1 MKQYRNITFSILFGL
16 TLLTSCES
24 LLEVEPEE
32 VLLAEDYLGDDQID
46 ARSALFGVLSQLQ
59 GVVGQ
64 YVVLGELRADLV
76 NVNANSID
84 ELQEVNN
91 HNISED
97 NSYADLTTMF
107 SIINNCNFALEG
119 IDTDAYEN
127 QLLDDYASILRIRT
141 WAQMQILI
149 NYGKLPYITKP
160 IRTSDELDDT
170 YPLLSVD
177 QALDQL
183 ISNLAEVEGV
193 ENVTKYAGSLGFSIF
208 DMIPDQDILLGD
220 LHLWKGNNA
229 LAATRYKAFLDK
241 EALQGVLYLSG
252 SNSVTVTKSG
262 ESYSSVSRWLNIF
275 GETVRTSEVI
285 NYVGFSEQYRQ
296 PNNSFTVVTDQLS
309 ASLSIIY
316 NWADQSVGFEGE
328 PKIEGIDT
336 RVSSSVDAFSD
347 LLPIKKYQY
356 DYFTWNRA
364 AKVYLRYAEA
374 INYAGHPEQAL
385 AILNGI
391 FNNPDVDPVDAPIF
405 ENAEAYLNFDINTYY
420 ATNSSDEPIS
430 GYLGVR
436 GRVGMAP
443 VGVDIDVTSASAI
456 EQVGAL
462 ILNEAALELAFEGNR
477 WEDLVRFSRRSND
490 PTILANAVAN
500 KFVTAGE
507 SGAAAT
513 VGQKL
518 LNPENWYLPLSI
530 PDNFVSQ

>member
-59 GVVGQ
+59 DVVGQ

-193 ENVTKYAGSLGFSIF
+193 ENVTKYAGSLGFEIF

-220 LHLWKGNNA
+220 LHLWKGNND
-229 LAATRYKAFLDK
+229 T
-241 EALQGVLYLSG
+241 S
-252 SNSVTVTKSG
+252 SN
-262 ESYSSVSRWLNIF
+262 EI
-275 GETVRTSEVI
+275 
-285 NYVGFSEQYRQ
+285 
-296 PNNSFTVVTDQLS
+296 
-309 ASLSIIY
+309 
-316 NWADQSVGFEGE
+316 
-328 PKIEGIDT
+328 
-336 RVSSSVDAFSD
+336 
-347 LLPIKKYQY
+347 
-356 DYFTWNRA
+356 
-364 AKVYLRYAEA
+364 
-374 INYAGHPEQAL
+374 
-385 AILNGI
+385 
-391 FNNPDVDPVDAPIF
+391 
-405 ENAEAYLNFDINTYY
+405 
-420 ATNSSDEPIS
+420 
-430 GYLGVR
+430 
-436 GRVGMAP
+436 
-443 VGVDIDVTSASAI
+443 
-456 EQVGAL
+456 
-462 ILNEAALELAFEGNR
+462 
-477 WEDLVRFSRRSND
+477 
-490 PTILANAVAN
+490 
-500 KFVTAGE
+500 
-507 SGAAAT
+507 
-513 VGQKL
+513 
-518 LNPENWYLPLSI
+518 
-530 PDNFVSQ
+530 